1 MKSEAFYICILY
13 NIMAYLHRQ
22 QQQRGTT
29 RNTGY
34 GNKNKNSIQT
44 GYAKLGENGE
54 YENPEGWKAAE
65 DNPIRYVTGDDNDAE
80 SLSGHYVKTG
90 DIIQKCI
97 KGVCYVGTAAYIAHM
112 MGLNPYAGGRTK
124 RNKQRQ
130 KKKKKSKNKRK
141 KTSRRAL

>member
-1 MKSEAFYICILY
+1 
-13 NIMAYLHRQ
+13 MAYLHR

-44 GYAKLGENGE
+44 GYAELGENGE
-54 YENPEGWKAAE
+54 YKDPVGWKAAE
-65 DNPIRYVTGDDNDAE
+65 DNPIQYVDGNKDAE

-97 KGVCYVGTAAYIAHM
+97 KGICYVGIAAYIAHM
-112 MGLNPYAGGRTK
+112 MGLNPYAGGKTK

-130 KKKKKSKNKRK
+130 KNKTKTKNKRK
-141 KTSRRAL
+141 RARKPAKRR